1 MEKKLSPKLTELCQW
16 HYIKEVNRKL
26 DNGDSVNSVA
36 MFISSRGFKISVP
49 MVYEYA
55 KLRKKALVDG
65 VNIEHMISSV
75 SKPVIDKDDPDTQVA
90 SNKLKSEIDALDVVI
105 QGGYETLVNYKDQ
118 PINPRIM
125 MDAIRLKY
133 QLTDGN
139 HGFLTNYGMED
150 LRQIEQQKYQLIIDH
165 LISYIPEQHRQEAV
179 DAIDVIEDNYYQ
191 TTPYYAEYL
200 KAKGLSEAE
209 IKQHMEKLA
218 ELQKSESDDTDA
230 NTLE

>member
-1 MEKKLSPKLTELCQW
+1 MEKKLSPKLAELCQW
-16 HYIKEVNRKL
+16 HYIKEVNKKL
-26 DNGDSVNSVA
+26 DNGDSINSVA
-36 MFISSRGFKISVP
+36 TFISARGFKISVP

-65 VNIEHMISSV
+65 VNVEHMISSV
-75 SKPVIDKDDPDTQVA
+75 SKPVLDKNDPDTQEA
-90 SNKLKSEIDALDVVI
+90 SNKLRSEIDALDVVI
-105 QGGYETLVNYKDQ
+105 QSGYKTLVNYRDQ

-139 HGFLTNYGMED
+139 HGFLTNSGMEE

-165 LISYIPEQHRQEAV
+165 LISYIPEQYRQEAV
-179 DAIDVIEDNYYQ
+179 DAIDSIEDNYYQ

-200 KAKGLSEAE
+200 KAKGLSETE

-218 ELQKSESDDTDA
+218 ELQKSDTEEP
-230 NTLE
+230 TTTE